1 MNRAVSLSPP
11 CIYYLPAHAKCGFQ
25 IRKQS
30 GRSFH
35 LFRFPHARSERQRAL
50 VSWSSSLLLDVRF
63 LSSSNIFLKF
73 RWSRPHFKIRGR
85 FLCALLTRGV

>member
-1 MNRAVSLSPP
+1 MQSVYRLPVSTTSIVPTPSVVFKYGNSPVVPFICSVSLMPE
-11 CIYYLPAHAKCGFQ
+11 A
-25 IRKQS
+25 S
-30 GRSFH
+30 GN
-35 LFRFPHARSERQRAL
+35 AL